1 MTIETPSAH
10 ITPVGGNIFNDLG
23 FEPEESAALQAE
35 TQRIIAEK
43 QAIKAHLMSERGKR
57 IGKTS

>member
-1 MTIETPSAH
+1 M
-10 ITPVGGNIFNDLG
+10 G
-23 FEPEESAALQAE
+23 FEPEEAAALQAE

-43 QAIKAHLMSERGKR
+43 QAIKAYLMSERGKR

>member
-1 MTIETPSAH
+1 MTIETQSAH
-10 ITPVGGNIFNDLG
+10 ITPISGNIFADMG

-43 QAIKAHLMSERGKR
+43 QAIKAHLMSERAQGIDK
-57 IGKTS
+57 SS

>member
-1 MTIETPSAH
+1 MSIETQSAH
-10 ITPVGGNIFNDLG
+10 ITPAGGNIFTDMG
-23 FEPEESAALQAE
+23 FEPEEAAALQAE
-35 TQRIIAEK
+35 TQRIISEK